1 MDFIY
6 INKGNRNEVDVD
18 TIEGY
23 GKLLRSISYFL
34 DDDRMYGN
42 VPHEVR
48 KQKRDTRIAKFSGAG
63 ITVVPCSGKIKT
75 ITS

>member
-1 MDFIY
+1 MEFTY
-6 INKGNRNEVDVD
+6 INEGNRNEVDVD

-48 KQKRDTRIAKFSGAG
+48 KQSGTRG
-63 ITVVPCSGKIKT
+63 
-75 ITS
+75 